1 MRKHSNKNSS
11 YNAEKAERKV
21 TDMKAKPIIFA
32 LIAAA
37 VSGIAGDMTE
47 KGLIALDE
55 RRQRKKAEAEGETET
70 EDSDEAEEEEGS

>member
-1 MRKHSNKNSS
+1 
-11 YNAEKAERKV
+11 
-21 TDMKAKPIIFA
+21 MKCKPIIFA

-55 RRQRKKAEAEGETET
+55 RRQRKKEEAEGNTEP
-70 EDSDEAEEEEGS
+70 DSEDEAEEDESLE

>member
-1 MRKHSNKNSS
+1 
-11 YNAEKAERKV
+11 
-21 TDMKAKPIIFA
+21 MKAKPIIFA

-55 RRQRKKAEAEGETET
+55 RRQRKKAETEGDTEP
-70 EDSDEAEEEEGS
+70 DSDEAEEEESLE

>member
-1 MRKHSNKNSS
+1 
-11 YNAEKAERKV
+11 
-21 TDMKAKPIIFA
+21 MKCKPIIFA

-55 RRQRKKAEAEGETET
+55 RRQRKKAEGDTDEPVSE
-70 EDSDEAEEEEGS
+70 DEAEEESLE

>member
-1 MRKHSNKNSS
+1 
-11 YNAEKAERKV
+11 
-21 TDMKAKPIIFA
+21 MKCKPILFA

-55 RRQRKKAEAEGETET
+55 RRQRKKEETEGNT
-70 EDSDEAEEEEGS
+70 EPDSEDEAEEDESLE

>member
-1 MRKHSNKNSS
+1 
-11 YNAEKAERKV
+11 
-21 TDMKAKPIIFA
+21 MKAKPIIFA

-55 RRQRKKAEAEGETET
+55 RRQRRKEETEGNAT
-70 EDSDEAEEEEGS
+70 ETDEAEEDESLE

>member
-1 MRKHSNKNSS
+1 MKC
-11 YNAEKAERKV
+11 KA
-21 TDMKAKPIIFA
+21 ILFA

-55 RRQRKKAEAEGETET
+55 RRQRKKAETEGNTTET
-70 EDSDEAEEEEGS
+70 DEAEEEESLE

>member
-1 MRKHSNKNSS
+1 
-11 YNAEKAERKV
+11 
-21 TDMKAKPIIFA
+21 MKAKPIIFA

-55 RRQRKKAEAEGETET
+55 RRQRKKEETEGNTST
-70 EDSDEAEEEEGS
+70 ETDEAEEEPSE

>member
-1 MRKHSNKNSS
+1 MKC
-11 YNAEKAERKV
+11 KA
-21 TDMKAKPIIFA
+21 ILFA

-55 RRQRKKAEAEGETET
+55 RRQRKKAEGDADEPVSE
-70 EDSDEAEEEEGS
+70 DEAEEEEPSE

>member
-1 MRKHSNKNSS
+1 MKC
-11 YNAEKAERKV
+11 KA
-21 TDMKAKPIIFA
+21 ILFA

-55 RRQRKKAEAEGETET
+55 RRQRKKEETEGSAST
-70 EDSDEAEEEEGS
+70 ETDEAEEEESLE

>member
-1 MRKHSNKNSS
+1 
-11 YNAEKAERKV
+11 
-21 TDMKAKPIIFA
+21 MKCKPILFA

-55 RRQRKKAEAEGETET
+55 RRQRKKAETEGGTEP
-70 EDSDEAEEEEGS
+70 DSEDEAEEDESLE

>member
-1 MRKHSNKNSS
+1 
-11 YNAEKAERKV
+11 
-21 TDMKAKPIIFA
+21 MKCKPIIFA

-55 RRQRKKAEAEGETET
+55 RRQRKKAEGDTEP
-70 EDSDEAEEEEGS
+70 DSEDEAEEDESLE

>member
-1 MRKHSNKNSS
+1 
-11 YNAEKAERKV
+11 
-21 TDMKAKPIIFA
+21 MKAKPIIFA

-55 RRQRKKAEAEGETET
+55 RRQRKKEEAEGNATET
-70 EDSDEAEEEEGS
+70 DEAEEDESLE

>member
-1 MRKHSNKNSS
+1 
-11 YNAEKAERKV
+11 
-21 TDMKAKPIIFA
+21 MKAKPIIFA

-55 RRQRKKAEAEGETET
+55 RRQRKKAETEGDTEP
-70 EDSDEAEEEEGS
+70 DSEDEAEEDESLE

>member
-1 MRKHSNKNSS
+1 
-11 YNAEKAERKV
+11 
-21 TDMKAKPIIFA
+21 MKAKPIIFA

-55 RRQRKKAEAEGETET
+55 RRQRKKEETEGNAST
-70 EDSDEAEEEEGS
+70 ETDEAEEEESLE